1 MQTIIHKLY
10 LTVLNTGEVFNARV
24 PSGLSVFTFMSSD
37 HALVYIWEPDPKI
50 NRGLP
55 MEESLPD
62 IAQWVIER
70 SKALGGHTE
79 VEPVVVTSMVR
90 VNYVAHP
97 VLDVEQQ
104 RLIYDAR
111 AMTPVREGELG
122 RYIKQ
127 LGLNDN
133 RLESEMEETAAHVQ
147 SFLSSKTARS
157 KSVFRVMTEIWEE
170 IFNPALPLKLG
181 ISEDIIRD
189 LPYINPEDIH
199 RALSLHCSTS
209 RYRSG
214 LVDGHPRYGLDGG
227 VHGSVE
233 MEEGFEQFN

>member
-55 MEESLPD
+55 IEESLPD
-62 IAQWVIER
+62 IAQWVIEH
-70 SKALGGHTE
+70 SEALGGRAE
-79 VEPVVVTSMVR
+79 IEPVVVMSMGG

-97 VLDVEQQ
+97 AWDVEQQ
-104 RLIYDAR
+104 RLVFDAR
-111 AMTPVREGELG
+111 AMIPVREGEMG

-127 LGLNDN
+127 LGLDDN
-133 RLESEMEETAAHVQ
+133 RLESEMEETAGYVQ

-170 IFNPALPLKLG
+170 VFNPVVPLKLG

-199 RALSLHCSTS
+199 RALGLHCSTL

-214 LVDGHPRYGLDGG
+214 LVEGRPRYGLDGG
-227 VHGSVE
+227 VHGFVE
-233 MEEGFEQFN
+233 LEIIEEVS